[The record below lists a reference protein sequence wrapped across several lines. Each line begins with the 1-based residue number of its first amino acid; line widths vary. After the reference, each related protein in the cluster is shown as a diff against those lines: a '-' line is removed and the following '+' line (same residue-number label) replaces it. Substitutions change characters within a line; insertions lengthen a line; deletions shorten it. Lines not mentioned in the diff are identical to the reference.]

1 MARRPGVSQPHL
13 QDIFWSVSPGIGGQ
27 GARAAKAP
35 TGPTSGP
42 SSLSL
47 LLTGPGKAVSPD
59 PKDQAW
65 LGGYSSCKAK
75 PQVWPQGGW
84 GEGLAPLFI

>member
-65 LGGYSSCKAK
+65 LGGYTPPVKQSPKCGLRGA
-75 PQVWPQGGW
+75 
-84 GEGLAPLFI
+84 GERA